1 MTHPAGSAV
10 LVASSRYPSSEEPAR
25 HRGHADVIVCSS
37 VHKAKGLEAERVFI
51 LEATLYPRGNRE
63 EREEQNI
70 EYVAVT
76 RAKSELVWVA

>member
-1 MTHPAGSAV
+1 M
-10 LVASSRYPSSEEPAR
+10 
-25 HRGHADVIVCSS
+25 IVCSS

-76 RAKSELVWVA
+76 RAKSELVWVAA